1 MNGKTRNIC
10 HSSSCIREPACRHPS
25 SVFFANR
32 FRSAA
37 CQKIQLPP
45 GGSQEEVAGAG
56 TIQFTHLFRKQQAAS
71 SRPYGC
77 REKPVV
83 RCVMNS
89 HKILSYN
96 PPLDK
101 RCKICYLEAATEQYL
116 QGGAKFPTGGDS
128 PRTHL
133 RRIGEIPIPTV

>member
-1 MNGKTRNIC
+1 MVKPGT
-10 HSSSCIREPACRHPS
+10 
-25 SVFFANR
+25 
-32 FRSAA
+32 SAIHLA
-37 CQKIQLPP
+37 AFVNQPVATPHQPRYAQQLPP

-56 TIQFTHLFRKQQAAS
+56 TIQFTHLFRKQQAAFEPPLQV
-71 SRPYGC
+71 RG
-77 REKPVV
+77 KPVV

>member
-25 SVFFANR
+25 SASL
-32 FRSAA
+32 RSAA
-37 CQKIQLPP
+37 SPRGKPR
-45 GGSQEEVAGAG
+45 G
-56 TIQFTHLFRKQQAAS
+56 
-71 SRPYGC
+71 GC
-77 REKPVV
+77 RSWHHSIYPSVPETAGGFEPPLQVRGKPVV
-83 RCVMNS
+83 RCAMKSHKLLSYKS

-116 QGGAKFPTGGDS
+116 QGGAKFPTGGNS

>member
-1 MNGKTRNIC
+1 MFFVETKANAT
-10 HSSSCIREPACRHPS
+10 HPAAFLNQPVATPHQPRY
-25 SVFFANR
+25 A
-32 FRSAA
+32 
-37 CQKIQLPP
+37 QQLPP

-56 TIQFTHLFRKQQAAS
+56 TIQFTHLFRKQQAAL
-71 SRPYGC
+71 SRPYGY
-77 REKPVV
+77 REKPVA

-101 RCKICYLEAATEQYL
+101 RPKVCYVDATTEQYL